1 MKSWNAVVILITNS
15 LTQKA
20 RKLVN
25 RLSDKTGLHKIIK
38 KLFLIEMTEKGN
50 YVSQLFGN

>member
-38 KLFLIEMTEKGN
+38 RLFLIEMTEKGN